1 MSFKKIV
8 DKAVKALNESRFN
21 SFTEAKK
28 EANRLKSNGKKAIV
42 LEFYDEKGK
51 FYSAMTFLKR
61 RTIRYEI

>member
-21 SFTEAKK
+21 SFEEAKK

-42 LEFYDEKGK
+42 LEFYDENGEY
-51 FYSAMTFLKR
+51 YSVMTF
-61 RTIRYEI
+61 